1 MYQLIILAALLL
13 QAGTTFAAPASSTD
27 AFMSKR
33 YEVTLA
39 RDVVYGE
46 GIVGGTENT
55 HARPLL
61 VDIYRPVGADNTPA
75 PTLILAFGGA
85 FHRGSKAPQSYVE
98 DGAQNTPVGEYC
110 HEFARRGYN
119 CFVIDYRLVPEQP
132 EIETPLDDPRL
143 MPWQQA
149 TAAQA
154 TGRIDFVR
162 QQMGMPP
169 LDQHSRLTLWKGI
182 LAATEDMQKALAF
195 VRTHADEYGV
205 DPKRI
210 AIGGFSSG
218 AITAINVAYG
228 ANADVA
234 AVVSLS
240 GSGWGYNVFRTA
252 QTAPATPL
260 LLVVGQND
268 LAGVRQGSA
277 GLLQVFGQLETKAEF
292 AWVPG
297 YGHFYP
303 RGSVTLGAQGDKQ
316 SLEERVARFLH
327 STLEL

>member
-1 MYQLIILAALLL
+1 MYQLIIIAALLL
-13 QAGTTFAAPASSTD
+13 QTGTALAAPVASTD
-27 AFMSKR
+27 DYLSKR
-33 YEVTLA
+33 YEVTLE

-46 GIVGGTENT
+46 GVVGGTDNP

-61 VDIYRPVGADNTPA
+61 VDIYQPLRASNTPA

-132 EIETPLDDPRL
+132 EISTPLDDPRL

-149 TAAQA
+149 TAPQA

-162 QQMGMPP
+162 QQMGLPA
-169 LDQHSRLTLWKGI
+169 LDEHSRLTLWKGI
-182 LAATEDMQKALAF
+182 LAATEDIQKAISF
-195 VRTHADEYGV
+195 VRAHADEYSV
-205 DPKRI
+205 DPERI
-210 AIGGFSSG
+210 VIGGFSSG

-228 ANADVA
+228 VGADVA
-234 AVVSLS
+234 AVISLS
-240 GSGWGYNVFRTA
+240 GSGWGYNVFQTA

-277 GLLQVFGQLETKAEF
+277 GLLQVFGQLKTNAEF

-327 STLEL
+327 SALDL